1 MFDEIIIRQDKH
13 LRGMKDTEIIAML
26 KNGILSHDPNKRSQ
40 LFQVKKKL

>member
-26 KNGILSHDPNKRSQ
+26 KMESYRMIQIKDHNYSK
-40 LFQVKKKL
+40 